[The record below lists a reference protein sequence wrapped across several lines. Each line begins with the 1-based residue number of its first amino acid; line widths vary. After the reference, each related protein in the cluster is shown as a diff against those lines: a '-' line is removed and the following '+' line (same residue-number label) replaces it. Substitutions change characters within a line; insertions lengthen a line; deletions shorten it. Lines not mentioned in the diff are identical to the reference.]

1 MENKDTRILE
11 VSHNSDGNVVGY
23 IANTSEEEEVLMA
36 YSLLTHAVVIFLATK
51 YEGKY
56 DCDIERA
63 FAEAWRKVAFA
74 FAMAHE
80 HSEELSEEA
89 EVKP

>member
-11 VSHNSDGNVVGY
+11 IGYDSDGDVVGY
-23 IANTSEEEEVLMA
+23 IANTSEEEALMA
-36 YSLLTHAVVIFLATK
+36 YSLLTHAVVISLATK
-51 YEGKY
+51 YEEKY
-56 DCDIERA
+56 DGDIERA
-63 FAEAWRKVAFA
+63 FAEAWRKVDFA
-74 FAMAHE
+74 ADMAHE

>member
-11 VSHNSDGNVVGY
+11 IGYNSDGDVVGY

-51 YEGKY
+51 YKEKY
-56 DCDIERA
+56 DGDIEKA
-63 FAEAWRKVAFA
+63 FAEAWRKVDFA
-74 FAMAHE
+74 ADTAHE
-80 HSEELSEEA
+80 HSEELSEDA